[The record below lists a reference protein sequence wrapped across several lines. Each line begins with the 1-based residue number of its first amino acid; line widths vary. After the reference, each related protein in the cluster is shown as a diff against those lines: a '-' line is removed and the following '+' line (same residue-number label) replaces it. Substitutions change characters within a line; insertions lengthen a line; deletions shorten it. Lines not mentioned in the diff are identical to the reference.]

1 MMALLPVAGCPGNK
15 ITVRLAHP
23 TKPER
28 HNPTTMTTQPKTLLA
43 VIEFIHHGRLP
54 DLYKQLGFDVTPEWR
69 VRKAVSLV
77 RKLKPDV
84 IVADFYFQSDFRDRL
99 SNLESLLA
107 TAQPFKETRILVLYD
122 PQDTHALDKV
132 RERMRI
138 DAVLPTPVSDEA
150 IKAVLNGW
158 R

>member
-1 MMALLPVAGCPGNK
+1 
-15 ITVRLAHP
+15 
-23 TKPER
+23 
-28 HNPTTMTTQPKTLLA
+28 MTNQPKTLLA
-43 VIEFIHHGRLP
+43 VIEFISHGRLP
-54 DLYKQLGFDVTPEWR
+54 ELYQQLGFEVTTEWR

-107 TAQPFKETRILVLYD
+107 AAQPLKETRILVFYE
-122 PQDTHALDKV
+122 PQDEPALIRV

-138 DAVLPTPVSDEA
+138 DAVLPTPASEEA
-150 IKAVLNGW
+150 IEAVLSEW

>member
-1 MMALLPVAGCPGNK
+1 MSVAPKKLLS
-15 ITVRLAHP
+15 
-23 TKPER
+23 
-28 HNPTTMTTQPKTLLA
+28 
-43 VIEFIHHGRLP
+43 VIEFIEHAQYP
-54 DLYKQLGFDVTPEWR
+54 AIYKALGFDVTTEWQ

-107 TAQPFKETRILVLYD
+107 ATQLLTDFRVLVFYEPANESALTR
-122 PQDTHALDKV
+122 V

-138 DAVLPTPVSDEA
+138 DAALPMPATEESIKSVLQMWV
-150 IKAVLNGW
+150 
-158 R
+158 

>member
-1 MMALLPVAGCPGNK
+1 
-15 ITVRLAHP
+15 
-23 TKPER
+23 
-28 HNPTTMTTQPKTLLA
+28 MTTQPKKLLA
-43 VIEFIHHGRLP
+43 VIEFFNHGKLP
-54 DLYKQLGFDVTPEWR
+54 ALYKELGFDVAVEGR
-69 VRKAVSLV
+69 VRKAVALV
-77 RKLKPDV
+77 RKMKPDV

-107 TAQPFKETRILVLYD
+107 TAQPFKDTRILVLYD
-122 PQDTHALDKV
+122 PQDTHALIRV